1 MRLWTCS
8 HREFQRRP
16 GRALLTLL
24 GVALGLAVIVATRLT
39 INTVRQAYRDLFAPG
54 GGASLEVTADDLG
67 GFDPDVAAPLASV
80 PGVRAVIRQVQG
92 VAAVSGDA
100 SNVPVPIL
108 GVEPCNLPPV
118 TGAAGVD
125 DDAALLEPAL
135 ADSLRLT
142 PGQPVEVWGPG
153 GRVTFRRMQTLG
165 SRQDTASGRLI
176 VPLLRAQQLFALPG
190 HVNGIRLVLA
200 EGADAS
206 RVREVAARLLPDGFS
221 VQPPG
226 ARAALGAETLS
237 AAEGALRALGWVALA
252 TAAIVV
258 LNTFLLGA
266 GERRRQLAVLR
277 TLGATRARTAW
288 LLLREMALLGAVG
301 SAAGCALGVGLALLL
316 LVAVRRFLDIDL
328 PGLQLSTEPFGLAA
342 LLGLGTPLIATALPA
357 WWAASRP
364 PLAELH
370 PGISVAPSRLAASL
384 RLGAPGA
391 LAAGELLRHPIR
403 STLAVSLLSVALAAA
418 VCFSQTA
425 DGLRDDLNRWCRRT
439 VVADFLVYGSVPDT
453 GFLLTTA
460 LPEQVGADLNAV
472 EGVESVERIAFLP
485 ARGEGRSVL
494 VLARTFSPAGPVPLD
509 LREGDEEAVRR
520 GLGRGGVVLGAG
532 LASRLR
538 LHAGDSFTLAT
549 AHGPESL
556 LVVGTATEYAAGGSA
571 LYLEWASARRL
582 LTVPGAHAFLII
594 ARAGSAASCAE
605 GLRPFCAGRHLVLR
619 SNADLRG
626 MVDQLAARITG
637 ALGALAALVFVIAG
651 LGIANTFVMIVRD
664 QARQFGLL
672 RALGLTRHQ
681 LRRVVLVQALLL
693 AGGSLV
699 PGAAAGLLMTYAV
712 RGFGGSAAPP
722 TFHVNGFLMA
732 ACCGLVLVVALLAS
746 FLPALRASR
755 LAVVRLLQSH

>member
-67 GFDPDVAAPLASV
+67 GFDPDVVAPLASV

-92 VAAVSGDA
+92 VAAVLGDA
-100 SNVPVPIL
+100 GNVPVPIL

-142 PGQPVEVWGPG
+142 PGQPVEAWGPG

-277 TLGATRARTAW
+277 TLGATRAPDR
-288 LLLREMALLGAVG
+288 
-301 SAAGCALGVGLALLL
+301 
-316 LVAVRRFLDIDL
+316 
-328 PGLQLSTEPFGLAA
+328 LAA
-342 LLGLGTPLIATALPA
+342 AARNGAARRGRIRGRLRPRRGTGAASARGGTALPRHRSTGPA
-357 WWAASRP
+357 ILHRAVWPGRP
-364 PLAELH
+364 PWAGDAPDCDGPARLVGRESSTPRRTAPRHLRCSEP
-370 PGISVAPSRLAASL
+370 PGRVPSLRSPRRPRCGRVAP
-384 RLGAPGA
+384 PP
-391 LAAGELLRHPIR
+391 HPID
-403 STLAVSLLSVALAAA
+403 SGGKS
-418 VCFSQTA
+418 
-425 DGLRDDLNRWCRRT
+425 
-439 VVADFLVYGSVPDT
+439 
-453 GFLLTTA
+453 
-460 LPEQVGADLNAV
+460 
-472 EGVESVERIAFLP
+472 AF
-485 ARGEGRSVL
+485 R
-494 VLARTFSPAGPVPLD
+494 
-509 LREGDEEAVRR
+509 
-520 GLGRGGVVLGAG
+520 GAG
-532 LASRLR
+532 
-538 LHAGDSFTLAT
+538 
-549 AHGPESL
+549 
-556 LVVGTATEYAAGGSA
+556 
-571 LYLEWASARRL
+571 RR
-582 LTVPGAHAFLII
+582 
-594 ARAGSAASCAE
+594 
-605 GLRPFCAGRHLVLR
+605 
-619 SNADLRG
+619 
-626 MVDQLAARITG
+626 
-637 ALGALAALVFVIAG
+637 
-651 LGIANTFVMIVRD
+651 
-664 QARQFGLL
+664 
-672 RALGLTRHQ
+672 
-681 LRRVVLVQALLL
+681 
-693 AGGSLV
+693 
-699 PGAAAGLLMTYAV
+699 
-712 RGFGGSAAPP
+712 
-722 TFHVNGFLMA
+722 
-732 ACCGLVLVVALLAS
+732 
-746 FLPALRASR
+746 
-755 LAVVRLLQSH
+755 RLLQSDSRWAPRRPESLVPANGCCRLPGLRQRAGHRIPPHHRSAGAGRRRPRRRRGRRIRGTHRLPTGPWRGALGPGTSRAPSRRRGQYRWTCGKETRRPCVVAWGGAEWCSEPDSPPG